1 MKAEDSKLFSQFFE
15 GNKRQYIIPVYQR
28 NYDWTLEN
36 CNVLFND
43 IINAFKYD
51 KEHFIGS
58 IVQVQ
63 KDEEYGVKP
72 FIVIDGQQRLTTTY
86 LLLAALIDYEE
97 NSERKE
103 ILEESLFN
111 IFKGDKP
118 KISEAKFKLKLKANT
133 KDNVNLIKLMNGKFD
148 EVEKS
153 SNVVIN
159 YNFFKS
165 LIKEAIGNNLTAKDI
180 KKGIEKLVC
189 VTISLDEKKGD
200 NPQLVFERINSTGLP
215 LELDDLV
222 RNYVL
227 MAEINQEYLF
237 EEYWSKIE
245 NLVPKEYRTSFLV
258 DFLQTITSTQINENT
273 SYENFK
279 KWAINKNKEEILK
292 ILLRFAK
299 YFSYFIG
306 SSTGDIDVDRIL
318 SDMLKIDQGSLYTFL
333 FSVFEDHFHL
343 KSIDKLTLRN
353 VLELLLSYGV
363 RRIVC
368 EVQSK
373 SQKGLYRSL
382 YRRAFDNQK
391 DKLSNYYEIL
401 ASFMLNQLTGTL
413 DEFPDDIKFM
423 DYLKNTKLYRNKK
436 ITRYLL
442 ETLENSDSKEK
453 IDTKAIGISIEHI
466 MPQNYNNVDWRNS
479 LGSEFEDT
487 YKNCLDTLGNLTLT
501 GYNSSLSD
509 NSFLVKKEK
518 LLSAQTKIKFLNKE
532 FYENNKWSKEEI
544 LIRATRLGQKTI
556 SLFQYPKINSQ
567 LYHFKVT
574 NDTFVIDLENGE
586 DPTNTVPVS
595 FEFNGEKNIV
605 KSYQDILK
613 MTLNSLFKINR
624 AKITELSLID
634 FPMGLS
640 KRNNN
645 PYITTLTKQNLLR
658 RPSQIEKTDICFE
671 TNLSSMKVLEF
682 INDIL
687 KFCNID
693 STSFVIYCQKNK
705 ESSFV

>member
-1 MKAEDSKLFSQFFE
+1 MKAEDSKLFGQFFE

-28 NYDWTLEN
+28 NYDWTLEQ
-36 CNVLFND
+36 CNVLFTD
-43 IINAFKYD
+43 IINSFKLD

-72 FIVIDGQQRLTTTY
+72 FIVIDGQQRLTTIY

-97 NSERKE
+97 NTERKE

-118 KISEAKFKLKLKANT
+118 KISEDKFKLKLKANT
-133 KDNVNLIKLMNGKFD
+133 KDNINLIKLMSGKLD

-153 SNVVIN
+153 SNVIIN

-245 NLVPKEYRTSFLV
+245 SLVPKEYRTSFLV
-258 DFLQTITSTQINENT
+258 DFLQTMTSAQINENS
-273 SYENFK
+273 SYDNFK
-279 KWAINKNKEEILK
+279 KWAINKNKEEILN

-333 FSVFEDHFHL
+333 FSVFEDHFHF

-353 VLELLLSYGV
+353 ILELLLSYGV

-373 SQKGLYRSL
+373 SQKGLYRGL

-391 DKLSNYYEIL
+391 DKLNNYYEIL

-413 DEFPDDIKFM
+413 DEFPDDNKFR
-423 DYLKNTKLYRNKK
+423 DYLKNTKMYRNKK

-466 MPQNYNNVDWRNS
+466 MPQNYYNIDWRNS
-479 LGSEFEDT
+479 LGSEFEET
-487 YKNCLDTLGNLTLT
+487 YKNYLDTLGNLTLT

-509 NSFLVKKEK
+509 NAFLVKKEK

-544 LIRATRLGQKTI
+544 LIRATRLAQKTI
-556 SLFQYPKINSQ
+556 SLFQYPKINVQ

-595 FEFNGEKNIV
+595 FEFNGERNIV
-605 KSYQDILK
+605 KSYQEILK

-624 AKITELSLID
+624 SKITELSLID

-693 STSFVIYCQKNK
+693 STSFVVYCQKNK